1 MGKGG
6 DANIAT
12 SHGPIQLVGDKS
24 EKFTWG
30 EVKKHVS
37 FDQVLMVG
45 NDDHRL
51 AGSSPNNL
59 SFLLLPS
66 LTLNLQLYCYL
77 YRHALFRSHLRM
89 HGSSTRTRSTTCRTG
104 TSTLVA
110 A

>member
-45 NDDHRL
+45 NDDHRV

-66 LTLNLQLYCYL
+66 LSHTLNLLSL
-77 YRHALFRSHLRM
+77 PPHII
-89 HGSSTRTRSTTCRTG
+89 
-104 TSTLVA
+104 
-110 A
+110 